1 MVSTSEVVYFISFSY
16 ICFIL
21 IQKVENYVK
30 MREKGEK
37 TILPITG
44 SPCSRVLINE
54 KNILKTFKILTIYA
68 LLQKVIDPSAKS
80 RVPNLDC
87 PNCILQQLLA

>member
-1 MVSTSEVVYFISFSY
+1 MVSTSEVVYFISFSH

-37 TILPITG
+37 TVLPITG
-44 SPCSRVLINE
+44 SPGSLVLINE
-54 KNILKTFKILTIYA
+54 KNCLKTFKTF
-68 LLQKVIDPSAKS
+68 
-80 RVPNLDC
+80 
-87 PNCILQQLLA
+87 